1 MRLIL
6 ILLTYF
12 LSLSVVAQNLSQQN
26 LNYLNMLP
34 PEARAQVIG
43 QLTAGD
49 VGAAGMF
56 GMGMGIGATMPP
68 VASSLFDKSDNA
80 YASTLLGSKRKF
92 GYDFF
97 TKTPSSYAP
106 LIDLPIP
113 NTYQINPGDILEIMT
128 VGADQ
133 LKRQLRVSLNGVL
146 QMPVIGD
153 VQIAGL
159 TLEQVN
165 KKVNEIYSKTS
176 LGTEVIISMRDLQPF
191 QVYVLGAAK
200 NPGAYTVNPLTTAS
214 NLLILSGGVED
225 YGSLRNMQIKR
236 GDETYPYDFY
246 EQLIFGDRSGDRMLR
261 PGDTVFIPPAINFV
275 EVKGKVNRPL
285 TYEIKKSD
293 TVRDILMF
301 AQEALF
307 DADMDRLV
315 INYIDENQITNKQIT
330 VTDEFEDVT
339 KILSMDIRGKGLE
352 TNLNPVVVGPVKQND
367 FIYSENIKLDDL
379 IKKLEFAD
387 NVYPFFGVVMNDVGN
402 FNLSPFSLTD
412 PATYKN
418 IEVKPNSVI
427 RFFANEDIKIFNEL
441 LEESVDELDN
451 IENRLLKSF
460 FDVVSVESSLET
472 DSLLPT
478 KPQTSNALKREI
490 EKRFNESFIEDSVQ
504 SRLQSQIVGEDAL
517 EDYKNQRELEQRKM
531 ADASTKLLKYEFFL
545 TNPEIFKLVKSHAV
559 KVEGE
564 FTRNGLLPVFGEV
577 AIGKIIEFIGGYTP
591 MAEKDMVEYIDL
603 SNDISVLSPE
613 NNYILKNP
621 INASLTVPSI
631 SSKYVKV
638 KVIGEVNNPG
648 EYTLLP
654 GTTLDELYRRSGGLK
669 STASEKSI
677 FLSRASVKRAE
688 KEALENSK
696 KKLLDGIFFSLTNA
710 NSAQSSGS
718 VGELVSIFNLADQTE
733 PIGRI
738 VGDLSPDSKT
748 SRELI
753 LEQDDEIYVFNKPQ
767 IISVIGEVNSSST
780 MIFQDKKNLK
790 YYIDSTGGYTKY
802 ANKGE
807 VYVISSD
814 GTARP
819 ISGNYFSTEFYKL
832 APGDTIVVPK
842 KLGGISGLPLV
853 QVITRSVSDIAFA
866 AASLNAISD

>member
-6 ILLTYF
+6 ILIASF
-12 LSLSVVAQNLSQQN
+12 LSLKMGSQNLSQEN

-49 VGAAGMF
+49 AGAGML
-56 GMGMGIGATMPP
+56 GMGMMATMPP
-68 VASSLFDKSDNA
+68 VASSLFDKTENT

-113 NTYQINPGDILEIMT
+113 NTYQINPGDILEVIT

-133 LKRQLRVSLNGVL
+133 LKRQLRVGLNGVL

-165 KKVNEIYSKTS
+165 MKVNEIYSKTS
-176 LGTEVIISMRDLQPF
+176 LGTEVIISMQDLQPF
-191 QVYVLGAAK
+191 QVFVLGAAK

-236 GDETYPYDFY
+236 GEETYPFDFY
-246 EQLIFGDRSGDRMLR
+246 KQLIFGDRSGDKTLR

-285 TYEIKKSD
+285 TYEIKKTD
-293 TVRDILMF
+293 TISDILTF

-315 INYIDENQITNKQIT
+315 INYVDQDQITNKQISAS
-330 VTDEFEDVT
+330 DQFEDVT

-367 FIYSENIKLDDL
+367 FIYSENIKLNEL
-379 IKKLEFAD
+379 IKNLEFAD

-402 FNLSPFSLTD
+402 FKLSPFSLSD
-412 PATYKN
+412 ADTYRD

-427 RFFANEDIKIFNEL
+427 RFFANEDIQVFNDL
-441 LEESVDELDN
+441 LQESAEDLDKL
-451 IENRLLKSF
+451 ENRLLKSF
-460 FDVVSVESSLET
+460 FEVVAVESVEESDLST
-472 DSLLPT
+472 PQ
-478 KPQTSNALKREI
+478 PQTSNALKREI
-490 EKRFNESFIEDSVQ
+490 EKRFNENFIEDSVQ
-504 SRLQSQIVGEDAL
+504 SRFESQIVGEDAL

-531 ADASTKLLKYEFFL
+531 ADASSKLLKYEFLL
-545 TNPEIFKLVKSHAV
+545 TNPEIFKLLKSHAIT
-559 KVEGE
+559 VEGE
-564 FTRNGLLPVFGEV
+564 FTRNGLYPVFGSVE
-577 AIGKIIEFIGGYTP
+577 INKIIDFIGGYTP
-591 MAEKDMVEYIDL
+591 MAEKSMVEYIDL
-603 SNDISVLSPE
+603 SNNISVLSPDKR
-613 NNYILKNP
+613 YLVKNP

-631 SSKYVKV
+631 SSKYVRV
-638 KVIGEVNNPG
+638 KVMGEVNNPG

-654 GTTLDELYRRSGGLK
+654 GTTLEELYRRSGGLK
-669 STASEKSI
+669 STASSKSI

-696 KKLLDGIFFSLTNA
+696 KKLLDGIFYNLTNA
-710 NSAQSSGS
+710 NSAQTGGS

-733 PIGRI
+733 PIGRV
-738 VGDLSPDSKT
+738 VGDLSPESKT
-748 SRELI
+748 AKELI

-780 MIFQDKKNLK
+780 LVFQDNKDLNF
-790 YYIDSTGGYTKY
+790 YIESTGGFTKY
-802 ANKGE
+802 ANKRE

-819 ISGNYFSTEFYKL
+819 VSGNYFSSDFYRL

>member
-6 ILLTYF
+6 ILIASF
-12 LSLSVVAQNLSQQN
+12 LSLKIGSQNLSQEN

-34 PEARAQVIG
+34 PEARSQVIG

-49 VGAAGMF
+49 AGAGML
-56 GMGMGIGATMPP
+56 GMGMMAAMPP
-68 VASSLFDKSDNA
+68 VASSLFDKNENN

-113 NTYQINPGDILEIMT
+113 NNYQINPGDILEIMT
-128 VGADQ
+128 VGAANQ

-146 QMPVIGD
+146 QIPVIGD
-153 VQIAGL
+153 VQVAGL
-159 TLEQVN
+159 TLEQIN
-165 KKVNEIYSKTS
+165 KKVNEIYNRTS
-176 LGTEVIISMRDLQPF
+176 LGTEVIVSMQDLQPF
-191 QVYVLGAAK
+191 QVFVLGAAK

-236 GDETYPYDFY
+236 GEETYPFDFY
-246 EQLIFGDRSGDRMLR
+246 KQLIFGDRSGDKTLR

-285 TYEIKKSD
+285 TYEIKKTD
-293 TVRDILMF
+293 TISDILTF

-315 INYIDENQITNKQIT
+315 INYVDEDEITNKQISAS
-330 VTDEFEDVT
+330 DQFEDVT

-367 FIYSENIKLDDL
+367 FIYSENIKLNEL
-379 IKKLEFAD
+379 IRNLEFAD
-387 NVYPFFGVVMNDVGN
+387 NVYPFFGVVINDVGN
-402 FNLSPFSLTD
+402 FKLSPFSLSD
-412 PATYKN
+412 ADTYRD

-427 RFFANEDIKIFNEL
+427 RFFANEDIQVFNDL
-441 LEESVDELDN
+441 LQESAEGLDKL
-451 IENRLLKSF
+451 ENRLLKSF
-460 FDVVSVESSLET
+460 FEVVAVESVEKSDVSA
-472 DSLLPT
+472 PQ
-478 KPQTSNALKREI
+478 PQTSNALKREI
-490 EKRFNESFIEDSVQ
+490 EKRFNENFIEDSVQ
-504 SRLQSQIVGEDAL
+504 SRFESQIVGEDAL

-531 ADASTKLLKYEFFL
+531 ADASSKLLKYEFLL
-545 TNPEIFKLVKSHAV
+545 TNPEIFKLLKSHSIT
-559 KVEGE
+559 VEGE
-564 FTRNGLLPVFGEV
+564 FTRNGLYPVFGSVE
-577 AIGKIIEFIGGYTP
+577 INKIIDLIGGYTP
-591 MAEKDMVEYIDL
+591 MAEKSMVEYIDL
-603 SNDISVLSPE
+603 SNNISVLSPDE
-613 NNYILKNP
+613 RYLVKNP

-631 SSKYVKV
+631 SSKYVRV
-638 KVIGEVNNPG
+638 RVMGEVNNPG

-654 GTTLDELYRRSGGLK
+654 GTTLDALYRRSGGLK
-669 STASEKSI
+669 STASSKSI

-688 KEALENSK
+688 IEALENSK
-696 KKLLDGIFFSLTNA
+696 KKLLDGIFYNLTNA
-710 NSAQSSGS
+710 NTAQTGGS

-738 VGDLSPDSKT
+738 VGDLSPESKT
-748 SRELI
+748 AKELI

-780 MIFQDKKNLK
+780 LVFQDNKDLNF
-790 YYIDSTGGYTKY
+790 YIESTGGFTKY
-802 ANKGE
+802 ANKRE

-819 ISGNYFSTEFYKL
+819 VSGNYFSSDFYRL